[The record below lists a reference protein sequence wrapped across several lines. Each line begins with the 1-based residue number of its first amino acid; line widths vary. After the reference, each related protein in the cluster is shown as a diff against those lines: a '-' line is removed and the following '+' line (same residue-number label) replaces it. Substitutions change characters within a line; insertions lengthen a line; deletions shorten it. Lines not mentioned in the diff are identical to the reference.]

1 MSDIIFI
8 KPKSF
13 EDSKKIVN
21 YIVEDKI
28 LHINL
33 TSSDKKIFQR
43 VLDFISGA
51 IYLKEA
57 KLLNPAENI
66 YLSIPKEVSFSLN
79 EEDEENEDKVDLV
92 DLRYDEEEEI
102 KPIFE
107 KNNYKFKDLLS
118 LQVFNIYIPL
128 NYFKIMIE
136 YIVFFK

>member
-33 TSSDKKIFQR
+33 TSADKKMFQR

-51 IYLKEA
+51 IYLKDA

-66 YLSIPKEVSFSLN
+66 YLSIPKETSFSW
-79 EEDEENEDKVDLV
+79 DEENEEKKDKINLV
-92 DLRYDEEEEI
+92 DLRFDEEEEI
-102 KPIFE
+102 KPIF
-107 KNNYKFKDLLS
+107 
-118 LQVFNIYIPL
+118 
-128 NYFKIMIE
+128 
-136 YIVFFK
+136 

>member
-21 YIVEDKI
+21 YILENKI

-33 TSSDKKIFQR
+33 ALSDKKMYQR
-43 VLDFISGA
+43 ILDFISGA
-51 IYLKEA
+51 IYLKDA

-66 YLSIPKEVSFSLN
+66 YLSIPKETSFSWCEK
-79 EEDEENEDKVDLV
+79 EEEKKNKVTLV

-102 KPIFE
+102 KP
-107 KNNYKFKDLLS
+107 
-118 LQVFNIYIPL
+118 VF
-128 NYFKIMIE
+128 
-136 YIVFFK
+136 

>member
-21 YIVEDKI
+21 YILEDKI

-102 KPIFE
+102 KPIF
-107 KNNYKFKDLLS
+107 
-118 LQVFNIYIPL
+118 
-128 NYFKIMIE
+128 
-136 YIVFFK
+136 

>member
-13 EDSKKIVN
+13 EDSKRIVN

-33 TSSDKKIFQR
+33 TSSEKKTHQR

-51 IYLKEA
+51 VYLKDA
-57 KLLNPAENI
+57 NLLNPAENI
-66 YLSIPKEVSFSLN
+66 YLSIPKDTSFSWGEKDGEKKN
-79 EEDEENEDKVDLV
+79 EVNIV

-102 KPIFE
+102 KPIF
-107 KNNYKFKDLLS
+107 
-118 LQVFNIYIPL
+118 
-128 NYFKIMIE
+128 
-136 YIVFFK
+136 

>member
-8 KPKSF
+8 TPKSF

-33 TSSDKKIFQR
+33 TSSENKLSQR

-57 KLLNPAENI
+57 KLLNPSEGI
-66 YLSIPKEVSFSLN
+66 YLSIPKETSFSFGEDN
-79 EEDEENEDKVDLV
+79 DDNTEEANLV
-92 DLRYDEEEEI
+92 DLRYDQEEEI
-102 KPIFE
+102 KP
-107 KNNYKFKDLLS
+107 
-118 LQVFNIYIPL
+118 VF
-128 NYFKIMIE
+128 
-136 YIVFFK
+136 

>member
-13 EDSKKIVN
+13 EDSKRIVN

-33 TSSDKKIFQR
+33 TSSEKKTHQR

-51 IYLKEA
+51 VYLKDA

-66 YLSIPKEVSFSLN
+66 YLSIPKDTSFSWG
-79 EEDEENEDKVDLV
+79 EEDGEKKNEVNIV

-102 KPIFE
+102 KPIF
-107 KNNYKFKDLLS
+107 
-118 LQVFNIYIPL
+118 
-128 NYFKIMIE
+128 
-136 YIVFFK
+136 

>member
-13 EDSKKIVN
+13 EDSKRIVN

-33 TSSDKKIFQR
+33 TLSDKKMFQR

-51 IYLKEA
+51 VYLKDA

-66 YLSIPKEVSFSLN
+66 YLSIPKETTFSWG
-79 EEDEENEDKVDLV
+79 EEDGENKDNLV

-102 KPIFE
+102 KP
-107 KNNYKFKDLLS
+107 
-118 LQVFNIYIPL
+118 VF
-128 NYFKIMIE
+128 
-136 YIVFFK
+136 

>member
-13 EDSKKIVN
+13 EDSKRIVN

-33 TSSDKKIFQR
+33 TSSDKKMYQR

-51 IYLKEA
+51 VYLKDA

-66 YLSIPKEVSFSLN
+66 YLSIPKETSFSWG
-79 EEDEENEDKVDLV
+79 EEGGENKSKVNLV

-102 KPIFE
+102 KP
-107 KNNYKFKDLLS
+107 
-118 LQVFNIYIPL
+118 VF
-128 NYFKIMIE
+128 
-136 YIVFFK
+136 